1 MEWFKNY
8 LNDRKQFTLY
18 NGVESE
24 RQDLVCGVPQGSVL
38 GPLLFIIYINDLP
51 NSLKVTSAI
60 MFADDST
67 IYKSH
72 SNLRELFSVANT
84 DLALLSEWFKSNKLL
99 LNPSKTKYILF
110 HHARK
115 TPNTEGL
122 ELQIN
127 NETLQRTH
135 TAKFLGIYIDD
146 NWKWN
151 NHIDHI
157 LTKVARSLYLL
168 RTTRKYVYKEDL
180 KTLCYTIIYPYITF
194 GIEVW
199 GCANKALLDR
209 ILHYAKASYSL
220 YWDGSLS

>member
-8 LNDRKQFTLY
+8 LNDHKQFTLY

-24 RQDLVCGVPQGSVL
+24 RQDLFCGVPQGSVL
-38 GPLLFIIYINDLP
+38 GPLLFVIYINDLP
-51 NSLKVTSAI
+51 NSLKATSAI

-115 TPNTEGL
+115 TPNAEGL
-122 ELQIN
+122 KLQIDN
-127 NETLQRTH
+127 GTLQRTH
-135 TAKFLGIYIDD
+135 AANFLVF
-146 NWKWN
+146 
-151 NHIDHI
+151 
-157 LTKVARSLYLL
+157 T
-168 RTTRKYVYKEDL
+168 
-180 KTLCYTIIYPYITF
+180 
-194 GIEVW
+194 
-199 GCANKALLDR
+199 
-209 ILHYAKASYSL
+209 
-220 YWDGSLS
+220 